1 MHFHEIF
8 TKFLK
13 SVSRKKLDERQKIWY
28 TIRMKNKRQKWI
40 KPRHKILKAI
50 VYPFF
55 YAYAKR
61 KYGLKIDRF
70 EDTKNRPYLILMNHQ
85 TGYDQ
90 FFVDIAFKGN
100 VYCVATEDI
109 FSMGFASKLL
119 RFFIAPIPIKKST
132 HDVGAVMNCLRVA
145 KEGGSIAIF
154 PEGNR
159 TYSGKTEHISPSIAK
174 LARMLKLPIAFMR
187 LEGGYGVQPRW
198 SDVVRK
204 GTMRARVSRVMEAD
218 EIKTL
223 SVDELHE
230 IIVKELHVNE
240 NHSDEEFYS
249 KKSAEYL
256 ERAMYV
262 CPFCGIS
269 VFESKNDTIECKQ
282 CHRKIKYGA
291 NKELSGIDCS
301 SPYRYI
307 GDWYDYQSAFIANLE
322 LSTFGNEHV
331 YKDEDVSLF
340 NVVLYKKKQLLKKKI
355 QMFAYNDRFTFT
367 KGNYTLSLPFE
378 EVSTVTVLGRNKLN
392 IYYDDNQ
399 KVYQIKGTKRFN
411 ALKYVQLY
419 YHYKNIKAGNANGKF
434 LGL

>member
-1 MHFHEIF
+1 MN
-8 TKFLK
+8 KNK
-13 SVSRKKLDERQKIWY
+13 
-28 TIRMKNKRQKWI
+28 KNKRQKWI
-40 KPRHKILKAI
+40 KPRHKIFKGI

-55 YAYAKR
+55 GAYIKR
-61 KYGLKIDRF
+61 KYGLQIDKY

-90 FFVDIAFKGN
+90 FFVDMAFKGS
-100 VYCVATEDI
+100 VYCVASEDI
-109 FSMGFASKLL
+109 FSMGFVSKLL

-132 HDVGAVMNCLRVA
+132 HDTGAVMNCLRVA

-159 TYSGKTEHISPSIAK
+159 TYSGKTEYISPSIAK

-198 SDVVRK
+198 AEKVRK
-204 GTMRARVSRVMEAD
+204 GKMRAYVSRVMEPD
-218 EIKTL
+218 EVKEL

-230 IIVKELHVNE
+230 IIVKELNVNE
-240 NHSDEEFYS
+240 NYSDKKFYS
-249 KKSAEYL
+249 KTKAEYL

-269 VFESKNDTIECKQ
+269 EFESKKDIIECKK
-282 CHRKIKYGA
+282 CHRKIKYSED
-291 NKELSGIDCS
+291 KELSGVNGS
-301 SPYRYI
+301 FPYRYI
-307 GDWYDYQSAFIANLE
+307 GDWYDYQSDFISNLDISPFASKP
-322 LSTFGNEHV
+322 L
-331 YKDEDVSLF
+331 YEDQEISLF
-340 NVVLYKKKQLLKKKI
+340 KVVLYKKKKLLKKNL
-355 QMFAYNDRFTFT
+355 QMRVYNDRFEFS
-367 KGNYTLSLPFE
+367 KDKYKLILSFDD
-378 EVSTVTVLGRNKLN
+378 VSTVTVLGKNKLN
-392 IYYDDNQ
+392 IYYDGNQ

-419 YHYKNIKAGNANGKF
+419 YHYKNIKAGNENGKF

>member
-1 MHFHEIF
+1 M
-8 TKFLK
+8 K
-13 SVSRKKLDERQKIWY
+13 
-28 TIRMKNKRQKWI
+28 KNKRQKWI
-40 KPRHKILKAI
+40 KPRHKIFKAI

-55 YAYAKR
+55 GTYVKK
-61 KYGLKIDRF
+61 KYGLKIDKF

-90 FFVDIAFKGN
+90 FFVDMVFKGD
-100 VYCVATEDI
+100 VYCVASEDI
-109 FSMGFASKLL
+109 FSMGFVSKLL

-132 HDVGAVMNCLRVA
+132 HDTGAIMNCLRVA

-159 TYSGKTEHISPSIAK
+159 TYSGNTEHISLAIAK

-198 SDVVRK
+198 SDDVRK
-204 GTMRARVSRVMEAD
+204 GTMRAYVSRVMEV
-218 EIKTL
+218 EEVKEL

-230 IIVKELHVNE
+230 VIVKELNVNE
-240 NHSDEEFYS
+240 NYSDKKFRS
-249 KKSAEYL
+249 KTKAEYL

-262 CPFCGIS
+262 CPFCGLS
-269 VFESKNDTIECKQ
+269 EFESKNDIIECKK
-282 CHRKIKYGA
+282 CHRKIKYSED
-291 NKELSGIDCS
+291 KELSGEGCNF
-301 SPYRYI
+301 PYRYI
-307 GDWYDYQSAFIANLE
+307 GDWYDYQSDFISNLDI
-322 LSTFGNEHV
+322 STFGNEHV
-331 YKDEDVSLF
+331 YQDENISLF
-340 NVVLYKKKQLLKKKI
+340 NVVLYKKKNLLKKKL
-355 QMFAYNDRFTFT
+355 QMFAYNDRFAFT

-378 EVSTVTVLGRNKLN
+378 DVSTVTVLGRNKLN
-392 IYYDDNQ
+392 IYYDSNK

-419 YHYKNIKAGNANGKF
+419 YHYKKIKAGNANRKF